1 MTSMNKLFQ
10 IPRSQAIKNKVET
23 KSQKGSVNTCRCKK
37 SYTKKLEGDGD
48 IGRMEEQFDL

>member
-1 MTSMNKLFQ
+1 MNKLFQ

-37 SYTKKLEGDGD
+37 SYTKKFEGDGD